1 MEKINLFL
9 ENFLGEEV
17 ELILTVYFKN
27 EEHSEEGSIIQKN
40 PLAVKGFVIDIDDEY
55 IYLGDTPDG
64 ITRFVRKDLV
74 AGGDIVKTTSDGFD
88 ELLTNF
94 EGGSTN

>member
-9 ENFLGEEV
+9 ENFVGEEV
-17 ELILTVYFKN
+17 EFILTVYFKN

-40 PLAVKGFVIDIDDEY
+40 PLAVRGFVIDIDDEY
-55 IYLGDTPDG
+55 IYLGDTSDG

-74 AGGDIVKTTSDGFD
+74 AGGDIVKVNDGFD
-88 ELLTNF
+88 DMLNSMPV
-94 EGGSTN
+94 GSTN